1 MGYSAKTK
9 IKHTIP
15 LSTRPA
21 RRFFFSPYTPPWNLF
36 TEGNRFSKHRPR
48 QNIMGY
54 LPEGLFN
61 LEAHQL
67 EDIQRGV
74 LNGDGDHFES

>member
-1 MGYSAKTK
+1 MSQIKTRL
-9 IKHTIP
+9 IFNRFLTCEQAPEWGI
-15 LSTRPA
+15 A
-21 RRFFFSPYTPPWNLF
+21 RRQKSNIPYRSPLADFFF
-36 TEGNRFSKHRPR
+36 RPR

-61 LEAHQL
+61 LEAQQL